1 MNSAKRYPGN
11 IASTNQ
17 TTPRRV
23 ILRKRSRGEQ
33 HSKFSCRRSPAAAM
47 CSCLGSVLAQNQSG
61 VRKTASSARGRVMAS
76 WKGAGDG
83 GKLCER
89 FKVGEL
95 RAWAVGA
102 GNEPN

>member
-33 HSKFSCRRSPAAAM
+33 HYKLSCRRSPAAAM

-61 VRKTASSARGRVMAS
+61 ERKAASYARERVMVS
-76 WKGAGDG
+76 CKGAPNPSNLFELF
-83 GKLCER
+83 KLQ
-89 FKVGEL
+89 KL
-95 RAWAVGA
+95 LAWALAIV
-102 GNEPN
+102 N

>member
-61 VRKTASSARGRVMAS
+61 VRKTASSARERVMVS
-76 WKGAGDG
+76 WKGTPNPSN
-83 GKLCER
+83 LFEL
-89 FKVGEL
+89 FKVRSEEHTSEL
-95 RAWAVGA
+95 QSRV
-102 GNEPN
+102 